1 MKFLRVYDTSSEQ
14 YPVLLHQYHPRINPL
29 AALNNNFVFAKT
41 SILKPSE
48 IMTSRWHRR
57 RNKLRVMTAIEV
69 LFVHTVYM
77 TGSTGATSLGGAF
90 FFKSASQ

>member
-14 YPVLLHQYHPRINPL
+14 YPVLLHQYLPTL

-48 IMTSRWHRR
+48 IMTSRWYRR